1 MCEYSYQPR
10 GRLINGLKD
19 DFKKHRTMGFE
30 KKENVREREIE
41 EIAYLLNNLM
51 GDRRGVNRL

>member
-1 MCEYSYQPR
+1 MILRSTEQWDW
-10 GRLINGLKD
+10 K
-19 DFKKHRTMGFE
+19 